1 MAAAL
6 PHPES
11 KMNHSATRKTHPA
24 RRLLSCALASCLV
37 LGAAPAFAQST
48 GATIRGQVMADSV
61 PAAQAQVTAT
71 NLATGLSR
79 SVQSTANGGYSLA
92 GLPPGTYRVDVSAG
106 GKSSSQNITV
116 QVGQTAT
123 VNLGVGGV
131 AETAGG
137 AATTLEAVQVTA
149 QAPVET
155 KTSEIATYVTSKQID
170 ALPQNTRNFLAFA
183 DTAPG
188 VQFIT
193 DASGNTRVRSGA
205 QSANAVNVFID
216 GVGQKNYVTT
226 GGISGQ
232 DTSRGNPF
240 PQSAIGEYKVIT
252 QNYKAEYDQLS
263 SAAIVAATRSGSNEF
278 DGSFF
283 WDHTSTDWRSRS
295 RFENR
300 DGAAKAQSKQEQYGV
315 SFGGPLIKDVAH
327 FFVAYE
333 AKEYLTPRTFNLGR
347 GYSPAELPADL
358 QAQYGNGTS
367 TSPFKEDLYFGK
379 IDWLFG
385 ENHYFELTAKYR
397 DESETIQVQDQRL
410 PLAATLNENNEKRVD
425 LRYQFSSY
433 NWLNDAH
440 ITYED
445 AFWSPRPANF
455 IPGYYLS
462 DGNWWD
468 TIVRSGGGDN
478 YQDKGQK
485 GWSVQDD
492 LTFNGWDGHT
502 VKMGVKYKQ
511 VDLQTLEQNKYNPQF
526 YYDIHESLAI
536 PTHVEF
542 GAPVSGFGNG
552 TVKSNNKQ
560 FGLYIQD
567 DWEVNEHLTL
577 NLGVRWDYER
587 TPSYDDY
594 VTPAQVVS
602 ALQASNAN
610 LPNSGVN
617 INDYISTG
625 GNRSSD
631 KNNWAPRFGF
641 SYDIHGDQRHVIFGG
656 AGRSYDRNLFDYL
669 QNEVSKASWG
679 TYTYDF
685 NTPLHPCDT
694 ATAATCRDWD
704 PRYLDP
710 EFLRASSVAG
720 SREVFLNNNKLV
732 VPYSD
737 QFSLG
742 MRNTFEVLG
751 NDWNTEV
758 AYSYVRSHDG
768 IAFLLGNRR
777 ADGSFFPT
785 DPAGATDPPPWGA
798 GFAPFS
804 NLILAQ
810 NALETKSKSVY
821 VKLEKPYTSESRWGV
836 TLAYTYTDS
845 EQNSPID
852 GWPGAFNAE
861 TVRDY
866 GWFPGKVPENR
877 IVMTG
882 IWDGPW
888 GTTFSGKGTWADA
901 TPRYYQNC
909 NVSAWAYCHFESY
922 TPGEDFKQIDLA
934 MEKVWD
940 TGSNIRLRIRGDVL
954 NVFNWSN
961 YDGYEDWRG
970 GAGEPQNPAW
980 GKPISIALPTR
991 TFKLSFGLDW

>member
-1 MAAAL
+1 
-6 PHPES
+6 
-11 KMNHSATRKTHPA
+11 MNRHTTRKP
-24 RRLLSCALASCLV
+24 RPSRKLLSCALASCLL

-48 GATIRGQVMADSV
+48 SATIRGQVMADSA
-61 PAAQAQVTAT
+61 PAGQARVTAT

-79 SVQSTANGGYSLA
+79 SVQSTASGNYALA
-92 GLPPGTYRVDVSAG
+92 GLPPGTYRVDVEAG
-106 GKSSSQNITV
+106 GASSSQNVTV

-123 VNLGVGGV
+123 MNLGVGGI
-131 AETAGG
+131 AESGQSG
-137 AATTLEAVQVTA
+137 AATTLDAVQVTA
-149 QAPVET
+149 QAPIET
-155 KTSEIATYVTSKQID
+155 RTSEIATYVTARQID

-278 DGSFF
+278 EGSFF

-295 RFENR
+295 RFERR
-300 DGAAKAQSKQEQYGV
+300 DGSTKAESKQEQYGV
-315 SFGGPLIKDVAH
+315 SFGGPIIRDTAH

-347 GYSPAELPADL
+347 GYAPSQLPADL
-358 QAQYGNGTS
+358 QAQYGTGTH

-410 PLAATLNENNEKRVD
+410 PLAATLNENNEKRID
-425 LRYQFSSY
+425 LRYQFSTY

-440 ITYED
+440 LTHED

-455 IPGYYLS
+455 EPGYFLS

-468 TIVRSGGGDN
+468 SIVRSGGGDN

-485 GWSVQDD
+485 GWSFQDD
-492 LTFNGWDGHT
+492 LTFQGWEGHT

-511 VDLQTLEQNKYNPQF
+511 VELQTLEQNKYNPQF
-526 YYDIHESLAI
+526 YYDIHESLSV

-542 GAPVSGFGNG
+542 GAPVAGFGNG
-552 TVKSNNKQ
+552 TVESKNRQ
-560 FGLYIQD
+560 FGIYVQD
-567 DWEVNEHLTL
+567 DWEVNEHLTV

-587 TPSYDDY
+587 TPSYEDY
-594 VTPAQVVS
+594 ATPTDVVS
-602 ALQASNAN
+602 ALQVSNAN
-610 LPNSGVN
+610 LPGSGID

-625 GNRSSD
+625 GNRKPD
-631 KNNWAPRFGF
+631 KDNWAPRLGF
-641 SYDIHGDQRHVIFGG
+641 SYDINGDQRHVVFGG

-669 QNEVSKASWG
+669 QNEISKASWG
-679 TYTYDF
+679 QYTYDF
-685 NTPLHPCDT
+685 NTPMHPCDPT
-694 ATAATCRDWD
+694 TSATCRAWD

-710 EFLRASSVAG
+710 EYLRTSSVAG
-720 SREVFLNNNKLV
+720 TREVFLNNNRLE

-742 MRNTFEVLG
+742 MRNTFEISG

-768 IAFLLGNRR
+768 IAFLLGNRL
-777 ADGSFFPT
+777 ADGRFFPAT
-785 DPAGATDPPPWGA
+785 PADATDPPPWGV

-810 NALETKSKSVY
+810 NALETKSKSIY
-821 VKLEKPYTSESRWGV
+821 LKLEKPYTSESRWGV
-836 TLAYTYTDS
+836 TLAYTHTDS
-845 EQNSPID
+845 EQNSPLD

-861 TVRDY
+861 YIGDY

-877 IVMTG
+877 VVLTG

-888 GTTFSGKGTWADA
+888 GMTFSSKGSWADA
-901 TPRYYQNC
+901 APRYYQNC
-909 NVSAWAYCHFESY
+909 NVSAWAYCYFDSY
-922 TPGEDFKQIDLA
+922 TPDEDFKQIDLA
-934 MEKVWD
+934 MEKAWD

-980 GKPISIALPTR
+980 GTPTTAALPTR

>member
-1 MAAAL
+1 
-6 PHPES
+6 
-11 KMNHSATRKTHPA
+11 MNKNARKFTPTRK
-24 RRLLSCALASCLV
+24 LLSSALVGCLL

-48 GATIRGQVMADSV
+48 SATIRGQVMADSS

-71 NLATGLSR
+71 NIATGLSR
-79 SVQSTANGGYSLA
+79 SVQSTGSGAYSLA
-92 GLPPGTYRVDVSAG
+92 GLPPGTYRVDVSAA
-106 GKSSSQNITV
+106 GKTNSQNITV

-131 AETAGG
+131 TETAAGG
-137 AATTLEAVQVTA
+137 ATTNLDAVQVTA
-149 QAPVET
+149 EAPVET
-155 KTSEIATYVTSKQID
+155 KTSEIATYVTPKQIQ
-170 ALPQNTRNFLAFA
+170 ALPQGTRNFLAFA

-188 VQFIT
+188 VQFLT

-226 GGISGQ
+226 GGVSGQ

-263 SAAIVAATRSGSNEF
+263 SAAIVAATRSGTNEF
-278 DGSFF
+278 EGSFF
-283 WDHTSTDWRSRS
+283 WDRTSTNWRSRS
-295 RFENR
+295 RFEER
-300 DGAAKAQSKQEQYGV
+300 EGATKAISKEEQYGV
-315 SFGGPLIKDVAH
+315 SFGGPILKDVAH

-333 AKEYLTPRTFNLGR
+333 AKEYLSPRTFNLGR
-347 GYSPAELPADL
+347 GYQASQLPADML
-358 QAQYGNGTS
+358 AEYGTGTYS
-367 TSPFKEDLYFGK
+367 SPFKEDLYFGK
-379 IDWLFG
+379 IDWTLG
-385 ENHYFELTAKYR
+385 QNHYFELTAKYR

-410 PLAATLNENNEKRVD
+410 PSAATLNTNEETRVD

-440 ITYED
+440 LTYED
-445 AFWSPRPANF
+445 AFWSPKPASFSN
-455 IPGYYLS
+455 GYFLS

-468 TIVRSGGGDN
+468 TIARSGGSDN
-478 YQDKGQK
+478 YQNKGQK
-485 GWSVQDD
+485 GWSLQDD
-492 LTFNGWDGHT
+492 LTFSGWENHT
-502 VKMGVKYKQ
+502 VKMGIKYKQ
-511 VDLQTLEQNKYNPQF
+511 VDLKTLEQNAYNPQF
-526 YYDIHESLAI
+526 YYDIRESLTN

-542 GAPVSGFGNG
+542 GAPVAGFGNG
-552 TVKSNNKQ
+552 TVESKNKQ
-560 FGLYIQD
+560 FGVYIQD
-567 DWEVNEHLTL
+567 DWVVNEHLTV
-577 NLGVRWDYER
+577 NVGVRWDYEK
-587 TPSYDDY
+587 TPSYEDY
-594 VTPAQVVS
+594 VTPGAVVS

-610 LPNSGVN
+610 LPGSGIN

-625 GNRSSD
+625 GNRKAD
-631 KNNWAPRFGF
+631 KNNWAPRVGF
-641 SYDIHGDQRHVIFGG
+641 SYDLFADERHVVFGG

-679 TYTYDF
+679 KYVYNF
-685 NTPLHPCDT
+685 NTALHPCNT
-694 ATAATCRDWD
+694 ATDATCRTWD

-720 SREVFLNNNKLV
+720 SREVFLNNNALE

-742 MRNTFEVLG
+742 MRNTFTVLG

-758 AYSYVRSHDG
+758 AYSYIRSHDG
-768 IAFLLGNRR
+768 IAFVLGNRR
-777 ADGSFFPT
+777 ADGSFFPST
-785 DPAGATDPPPWGA
+785 PAGATDPPPWGA

-821 VKLEKPYTSESRWGV
+821 VKLEKPYTEASRWGV

-861 TVRDY
+861 KVSDY

-877 IVMTG
+877 VVLTG

-888 GTTFSGKGTWADA
+888 GITFSGKGTWADA

-909 NVSAWAYCHFESY
+909 NVSAWAFCHFESY
-922 TPGEDFKQIDLA
+922 TPDEDFKQIDLA

-940 TGSNIRLRIRGDVL
+940 TGSDIRLRVRGDFL

-961 YDGYEDWRG
+961 YSGYEDWRG

-980 GKPISIALPTR
+980 GRPNAIALPTR